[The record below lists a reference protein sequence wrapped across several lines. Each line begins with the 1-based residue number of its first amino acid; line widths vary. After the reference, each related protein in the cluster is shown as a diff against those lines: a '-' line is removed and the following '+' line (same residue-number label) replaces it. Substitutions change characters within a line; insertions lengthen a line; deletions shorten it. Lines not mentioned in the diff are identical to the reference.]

1 MKALTHAHLAARD
14 ILCARLTQQYGAL
27 EDALQRATNALGMAW
42 ERVETVLADYNVV
55 VNEANAWREEIAME
69 IQGTIEDHSEKWQAS
84 ETGQAYLAWVNDWEN
99 ATLDTIALEAP
110 EIPELDMDDQSE
122 VLAGLSED
130 PH

>member
-110 EIPELDMDDQSE
+110 EIPELDME